1 MWLVA
6 KIKTKETE
14 IFKKNLNE
22 KFDNKV
28 NFIFLEF
35 LQKKEKNYKRF
46 TNQY

>member
-14 IFKKNLNE
+14 TFKKNLNK

-28 NFIFLEF
+28 NF
-35 LQKKEKNYKRF
+35 Y
-46 TNQY
+46 